1 MFSVPPS
8 NPSDPWSPQTQNG
21 DRSQS
26 GQSHRDQNRPN
37 FSEATFESR
46 PRGFDRPLENV
57 AQFPPRHLRGTGPRP
72 LLRERDKSMVRGRKK
87 RHLRSVKSKGD
98 GSRLEEVRRLRAI
111 ATQQST
117 LRSPTKEP
125 QEKSKQPSPK
135 PRLRPKTAA
144 AKKRK
149 TKPVS
154 PLLYATRMLILG
166 VGLAV
171 ISGTGLSMLSAKQ
184 KAEVLAS
191 EATTNSV
198 EETEKSSN
206 SRYVVPLPLR
216 QSRELTELKNKLQNL
231 AASSPELMPGIFLVD
246 LDSGGYID
254 INAGVAFPAAST
266 IKLPVLVSFFQALDE
281 GKVRLDETLTMEA
294 NQVAEGSGDMQ
305 YQKPGTKYTVLE
317 TITKMIVISDN
328 TATNMITDRL
338 GGAEVLNKQFRHWGL
353 RNTAI
358 RNPLP
363 DLTGTNTT
371 SPHDLT
377 NLVSQVEQGGLIS
390 MKSRDRLFHIME
402 QTQNDSLIPEGLG
415 KGAIIA
421 HKTGNINSVL
431 ADAGAIDMP
440 NGKRYLLAVIV
451 KRPAE
456 SYTPAANLIRDV
468 SETVYDY
475 FDR

>member
-1 MFSVPPS
+1 MYSVPPS
-8 NPSDPWSPQTQNG
+8 NPSDPWSPQAQNG

-26 GQSHRDQNRPN
+26 GQFNHEPNWPN
-37 FSEATFESR
+37 FSQSTFESR
-46 PRGFDRPLENV
+46 PQGFDRPPQNV
-57 AQFPPRHLRGTGPRP
+57 AQFPPRNLRGTGPRP
-72 LLRERDKSMVRGRKK
+72 LRREGDNSMVRGRQK
-87 RHLRSVKSKGD
+87 RHLRSVQPKKD
-98 GSRLEEVRRLRAI
+98 VNRLEEIRRLRAI
-111 ATQQST
+111 ATEKST
-117 LRSPTKEP
+117 VLPPNKELL
-125 QEKSKQPSPK
+125 EKSKQPSPK
-135 PRLRPKTAA
+135 VRPRPQNGTVKR
-144 AKKRK
+144 RK
-149 TKPVS
+149 TQPIS

-171 ISGTGLSMLSAKQ
+171 ISGTGLSILSSQQ

-191 EATTNSV
+191 QTTENSV
-198 EETEKSSN
+198 AETEKASN
-206 SRYVVPLPLR
+206 SRYVVPLYLR
-216 QSRELTELKNKLQNL
+216 QSRELTELKSQLQNL

-246 LDSGGYID
+246 LDTGGYID

-266 IKLPVLVSFFQALDE
+266 IKLPVLVAFFQAFDE

-294 NQVAEGSGDMQ
+294 SQVAEGSGEMQ

-328 TATNMITDRL
+328 TATNMIIDRL
-338 GGAEVLNKQFRHWGL
+338 GGAEVLNQQFLKWGL

-363 DLTGTNTT
+363 DLEGTNTT

-377 NLVSQVEQGGLIS
+377 NLVSQVEQGGLLS

-402 QTQNDSLIPEGLG
+402 ETENDSLIPKGLG
-415 KGAIIA
+415 RGAIIA

-440 NGKRYLLAVIV
+440 NGKRYLLSVIV
-451 KRPAE
+451 KRPTE
-456 SYTPAANLIRDV
+456 GYTPAANLIRDV
-468 SETVYDY
+468 SETVYKY
-475 FDR
+475 FE

>member
-1 MFSVPPS
+1 MYSVPPS
-8 NPSDPWSPQTQNG
+8 NPSDPWSSKAQNG

-26 GQSHRDQNRPN
+26 GQFNNEPNWPN
-37 FSEATFESR
+37 FSQSTFESR
-46 PRGFDRPLENV
+46 PQGFDRPPQNV
-57 AQFPPRHLRGTGPRP
+57 AQFPPRNLRGTGPRP
-72 LLRERDKSMVRGRKK
+72 LRREGDNSMVRGRQK
-87 RHLRSVKSKGD
+87 RHLRSVQPKKD
-98 GSRLEEVRRLRAI
+98 VNRLEEIRRLRAI
-111 ATQQST
+111 ATEKST
-117 LRSPTKEP
+117 VLPPKKEVP
-125 QEKSKQPSPK
+125 EKSKQPSPK
-135 PRLRPKTAA
+135 VRPRPKNATV
-144 AKKRK
+144 KKRK
-149 TKPVS
+149 IKPVS

-171 ISGTGLSMLSAKQ
+171 ISGTGLSILSSQQ

-191 EATTNSV
+191 QTTENSV
-198 EETEKSSN
+198 EETEKAQN
-206 SRYVVPLPLR
+206 SRYVIPLNLR
-216 QSRELTELKNKLQNL
+216 QSRELTELKSQLQNL

-246 LDSGGYID
+246 LDTGGYID

-266 IKLPVLVSFFQALDE
+266 IKLPVLVAFFQAFDE

-294 NQVAEGSGDMQ
+294 SQVAEGSGDLQ

-328 TATNMITDRL
+328 TATNMIIDRL
-338 GGAEVLNKQFRHWGL
+338 GGAEVLNQQFLKWGL

-363 DLTGTNTT
+363 DLGGTNTT

-377 NLVSQVEQGGLIS
+377 NLVSQVEQGGLLS

-402 QTQNDSLIPEGLG
+402 QTENDSLIPKGLAR
-415 KGAIIA
+415 GAIIA

-440 NGKRYLLAVIV
+440 NGKRYLLSVIV

-456 SYTPAANLIRDV
+456 GYTPAANLIRDV
-468 SETVYDY
+468 SETVYKY
-475 FDR
+475 FE